1 MRILVK
7 LDVLGSRLQ
16 RSSCEVKTPI
26 LTGEEEKIR
35 ESILKKVGGL
45 KSYCSDRVIEHVQS
59 ILLDY
64 PKLSEYY
71 IAVTTKARGNFW
83 TFDMGW
89 KWVPQ
94 SGEMVEYSSG
104 VIPLGQNEHRRVRG
118 EILRVLDRHLV
129 IQGPSGGEILKKRS
143 EVIRV

>member
-1 MRILVK
+1 VRILVK

-26 LTGEEEKIR
+26 LTGEEEKIK
-35 ESILKKVGGL
+35 ETVLKKVEKL
-45 KSYCSDRVIEHVQS
+45 KSYCSDHVVEHVQS

-64 PKLSEYY
+64 PKLSGYFIE
-71 IAVTTKARGNFW
+71 VNLKTRGNFW
-83 TFDMGW
+83 TFDAGW
-89 KWVPQ
+89 KWRPQ
-94 SGEMVEYSSG
+94 TGEKVEYSSG

-129 IQGPSGGEILKKRS
+129 IQDPSGIEVLKKQS
-143 EVIRV
+143 EVLRV